1 MTSVRADFVVRLKVD
16 ELRVQHREVQSSV
29 RLTLECEGSPA
40 DLHGK
45 AKKDSTTKVTLSLD
59 TFISLH
65 LISSIIYG
73 SVSQNDLASELH
85 SFS

>member
-29 RLTLECEGSPA
+29 RPTYI
-40 DLHGK
+40 HGN
-45 AKKDSTTKVTLSLD
+45 AKKESATKVTSSSLD

-73 SVSQNDLASELH
+73 SVSRMIWRVSDIRYVS
-85 SFS
+85 

>member
-29 RLTLECEGSPA
+29 RPTYI
-40 DLHGK
+40 HGN
-45 AKKDSTTKVTLSLD
+45 AKKESATKVTFSSLD

-73 SVSQNDLASELH
+73 SVSQMIWRVSDISLS
-85 SFS
+85 